1 MNSSRLNEDI
11 KLDTIDY
18 AILSEL
24 QKNAHIKRNELA
36 EKIGLSLPSTI
47 DRIYKLENH
56 GYINSYTAILNY
68 KKLHFDITAFIFV
81 VSESS
86 KHYANFIEHC
96 QNTKEILECH
106 SITGEGSHVL
116 KIRTE
121 NTTTLEKLLSK
132 IQSWQGVKSTRS
144 SIVLSTLKETLNLD
158 IPHKNVNK
166 NQFINLK

>member
-1 MNSSRLNEDI
+1 MTHSKLNEDI
-11 KLDTIDY
+11 KLDAIDY
-18 AILSEL
+18 SILAEL

-56 GYINSYTAILNY
+56 GYINSYTAVLNH
-68 KKLHFDITAFIFV
+68 KKLHFDITGFIFV

-86 KHYANFIEHC
+86 KYYNSFIEHC

-132 IQSWQGVKSTRS
+132 IQSWQGVKSTRT

-158 IPHKNVNK
+158 IHYKNGTK
-166 NQFINLK
+166 TH